1 MYDTTIENEKLTSSK
16 SFYGKVF
23 LYIGLGLVITFAVA
37 FGLGALFT
45 NLIGAGSLDI
55 AEDTAAAA
63 FTAYLAILI
72 SASVLELVSVI
83 WIMIAFRRGKAAL
96 VPFIIYS
103 VVMGIF
109 ISSFTMFLPFW
120 TIATSFGITALVF
133 AAMGLSSYLLGDKAK
148 WFGVVGIGLLF
159 GAMLVSLFVWL
170 TYLISGGNIELTRIS
185 AILSIV
191 TLLAMLL
198 ITIFDFYRMNKI
210 AASGM
215 GNNNLALYC
224 AFNLYVDFI
233 YIFIRILALLANSRS
248 NS

>member
-1 MYDTTIENEKLTSSK
+1 MYNNVTYENEKLTSSR

-23 LYIGLGLVITFAVA
+23 LYIGLGLAITFAVA

-55 AEDTAAAA
+55 LDDQAASA
-63 FTAYLAILI
+63 FTAYLIILI
-72 SASVLELVSVI
+72 SASILELVSVI
-83 WIMIAFRRGKAAL
+83 WIMISFHKGKASL
-96 VPFIIYS
+96 VPFIIYA

-109 ISSFTMFLPFW
+109 ISAFTMFLPFW
-120 TIATSFGITALVF
+120 TIATSFGITSLVF
-133 AAMGLSSYLLGDKAK
+133 GAMGLASYLLGDKAK

-170 TYLISGGNIELTRIS
+170 TYLISGGNIELTRIN
-185 AILSIV
+185 AILSVV
-191 TLLAMLL
+191 TLFAMLL

-233 YIFIRILALLANSRS
+233 YIFIRILALLASSR
-248 NS
+248 NN